1 MPGITFE
8 TRRNPMDKDR
18 NGAHNGQVYPLSAAP
33 ADQPLRLV
41 GIHSGRGLRRRLADL
56 GLTVGSKVQVVQ
68 RESWGP
74 LIVAVRDDARMAIGR
89 GVAHKIMVEPALNGY
104 SNGHKQPKGKQATG

>member
-1 MPGITFE
+1 MG
-8 TRRNPMDKDR
+8 KDR
-18 NGAHNGQVYPLSAAP
+18 NAAHNGQVYPLSAAP
-33 ADQPLRLV
+33 PDQPLRLV

-56 GLTVGSKVQVVQ
+56 GLTVGSKVKVVQ

-104 SNGHKQPKGKQATG
+104 SNGHKQPTDEGGAG